1 MSEQNFANHTKWVPT
16 YHFFVVP
23 VMVLNFMQAIVR
35 LVHHG
40 FSWDGLV
47 GVLTALALL
56 LFVFLARIF
65 ALRVQDRAIRLEERL
80 RMNQLLPDDLKP
92 RIAEFTTTQLVGLR
106 FASDQ
111 ELPALAR
118 QVLNDKITDL
128 KTIKRS
134 VKQWRSDYL
143 RA

>member
-1 MSEQNFANHTKWVPT
+1 MTEQNFANHTKWVPT

-23 VMVLNFMQAIVR
+23 VMVLNFVQSIVR
-35 LVHHG
+35 LVHRG

-47 GVLTALALL
+47 GGLTALALL

-65 ALRVQDRAIRLEERL
+65 ALRVQDRVIRLEERL
-80 RMNQLLPDDLKP
+80 RMNQLLPEDLKP
-92 RIAEFTTTQLVGLR
+92 RIGEFTTTQLLGLR
-106 FASDQ
+106 FASDE
-111 ELPALAR
+111 ELPSLAR

>member
-23 VMVLNFMQAIVR
+23 VMVLNFVQSIVR
-35 LVHHG
+35 LVHRG

-56 LFVFLARIF
+56 LFMFLARIF
-65 ALRVQDRAIRLEERL
+65 ALRVQDRVIRLEERL
-80 RMNQLLPDDLKP
+80 RMNQLLPEDLKP
-92 RIAEFTTTQLVGLR
+92 RIGEFTTTQLVGLR

-118 QVLNDKITDL
+118 EVLNDKITDL

-134 VKQWRSDYL
+134 VKQWRGDYL

>member
-1 MSEQNFANHTKWVPT
+1 MSEQNFANHTKWVPM
-16 YHFFVVP
+16 YHFFVIP
-23 VMVLNFMQAIVR
+23 VMVLNSVQSIVR
-35 LVHHG
+35 LAHRG
-40 FSWDGLV
+40 FNWDGLV

-56 LFVFLARIF
+56 LFIFLARIF
-65 ALRVQDRAIRLEERL
+65 ALRVQDRVIRLEERL
-80 RMNQLLPDDLKP
+80 RMNRLLPDDLQP
-92 RIAEFTTTQLVGLR
+92 RIGEFTTTQLVGLR

-111 ELPALAR
+111 ELPVLAR

>member
-1 MSEQNFANHTKWVPT
+1 MSEQNLANHTKWVPT

-23 VMVLNFMQAIVR
+23 MMVLNFVQSIVR
-35 LVHHG
+35 LVHRG
-40 FSWDGLV
+40 FTWDGLV

-65 ALRVQDRAIRLEERL
+65 ALRVQDRVIRLEERL

-92 RIAEFTTTQLVGLR
+92 RIGEFTTTQLVGLR
-106 FASDQ
+106 FASDE
-111 ELPALAR
+111 ELPTLAR

-134 VKQWRSDYL
+134 VKQWRGDYL

>member
-1 MSEQNFANHTKWVPT
+1 MTEQNFANHTKWVPT

-23 VMVLNFMQAIVR
+23 VMVLNFVQSIVR
-35 LVHHG
+35 LVQRG

-65 ALRVQDRAIRLEERL
+65 ALRVQDRVIRLEERL
-80 RMNQLLPDDLKP
+80 RMNQLLPEDLKP
-92 RIAEFTTTQLVGLR
+92 RIGELTTTQLLGLR
-106 FASDQ
+106 FASDE
-111 ELPALAR
+111 ELPSLAR

>member
-23 VMVLNFMQAIVR
+23 VMVLNFVQSIVR
-35 LVHHG
+35 LVHRG

-56 LFVFLARIF
+56 LFIFLARIF
-65 ALRVQDRAIRLEERL
+65 ALRVQDRVIRLEERL

-92 RIAEFTTTQLVGLR
+92 RIGEFTATQLVGLR

-111 ELPALAR
+111 ELPALAS

>member
-1 MSEQNFANHTKWVPT
+1 MTEQNFANHTKWVPT

-23 VMVLNFMQAIVR
+23 VMVLNFVQSIVR
-35 LVHHG
+35 LAHRG

-56 LFVFLARIF
+56 LFMFLARIF
-65 ALRVQDRAIRLEERL
+65 ALRVQDRVIRLEERL
-80 RMNQLLPDDLKP
+80 RMNQLLPEDLKP
-92 RIAEFTTTQLVGLR
+92 RIGEFTTTQLLGLR
-106 FASDQ
+106 FASDE
-111 ELPALAR
+111 ELPSLAR

>member
-1 MSEQNFANHTKWVPT
+1 MTEQNFANHTKWVPT

-23 VMVLNFMQAIVR
+23 VMVLNFVQSIVR
-35 LVHHG
+35 LVQRG

-65 ALRVQDRAIRLEERL
+65 ALRVQDRVIRLEERL
-80 RMNQLLPDDLKP
+80 RMNQLLPEDLKP
-92 RIAEFTTTQLVGLR
+92 RIGEFTTTQLLGLR
-106 FASDQ
+106 FAGDE
-111 ELPALAR
+111 ELPSLAR
-118 QVLNDKITDL
+118 QILNDKITDL

>member
-1 MSEQNFANHTKWVPT
+1 MSEQNFANHTKWVPM
-16 YHFFVVP
+16 YHFFVIP
-23 VMVLNFMQAIVR
+23 VMVLNFVQSIIR
-35 LVHHG
+35 LVHRG

-56 LFVFLARIF
+56 LFTFLARIF
-65 ALRVQDRAIRLEERL
+65 ALRVQDRVIRLEERL

-92 RIAEFTTTQLVGLR
+92 RIGEFTTTQLVGLR

-118 QVLNDKITDL
+118 QVLNDKITNL
-128 KTIKRS
+128 KTIKQS
-134 VKQWRSDYL
+134 VKQWRGDYL